1 MNREILADLQA
12 FVTVARERSFTRAAA
27 QIGVS
32 RSALSHAMTAL
43 EQRLGLQLLTRTTR
57 SVSTT
62 EAGARL
68 LATLEPRLTEIDDE
82 LAALAEFR
90 ERPAGL
96 VRISAPD
103 FAISTVLWP
112 RLLPLLRD
120 HPDIRIELCSDNRM
134 TDIVAE
140 RFDAGVRAGHHV
152 ARNMVSVLI
161 SPDEQMA
168 VVAAPAYLAG
178 RQAPQLPADL
188 SQHTCISLRLP
199 TYDGLQIW
207 DLVKDGLPCRE
218 RVEGRFVFSSIRL
231 TLDAALDGMGI
242 AYVPLILARPYLE
255 TGRLLPLLQPCWPT
269 FSGYLYYPTHRQS
282 TPAFDAVVEAL
293 RYRDPTDTDAA
304 EGGAM
309 PEQLA

>member
-62 EAGARL
+62 DAGARL
-68 LATLEPRLTEIDDE
+68 LSTLEPRLAEINAE
-82 LAALAEFR
+82 LAALAQFR
-90 ERPAGL
+90 DRPSGL

-103 FAISTVLWP
+103 FAISSVLWP

-120 HPDIRIELCSDNRM
+120 NPDLRVELCSDNRL

-140 RFDAGVRAGHHV
+140 RFDAGVRAGHRLAKDMV
-152 ARNMVSVLI
+152 AVLI
-161 SPDEQMA
+161 APDEQMA
-168 VVAAPAYLAG
+168 VVAAPAYFDGREMPQTLSDLA
-178 RQAPQLPADL
+178 AH
-188 SQHTCISLRLP
+188 SCINLRLP
-199 TYDGLQIW
+199 TYGGLAVW
-207 DLVKDGLPCRE
+207 DLIKDGQAVAE
-218 RVEGRFVFSSIRL
+218 RVDGQIVFSSISL
-231 TLDAALDGMGI
+231 MLDATLDGMGI
-242 AYVPLILARPYLE
+242 AYVPLILARPHLE
-255 TGRLLPLLQPCWPT
+255 AGRLVPVLRESWPT

-282 TPAFDAVVEAL
+282 TPAFDAVVDAL
-293 RYRDPTDTDAA
+293 RYREAVAP
-304 EGGAM
+304 
-309 PEQLA
+309 